1 MTASESRV
9 FRLPDLGEGLQ
20 VAEIVSWAVAVGDH
34 VVADQPLLSVETDKA
49 VVEIPSPRSGRI
61 AKLCGEVG
69 ERLEVGA
76 PLVEYE
82 EGEAED
88 PGALVGEISAAGV
101 AAPAEDAEVSAASG
115 RAKIKAAPAIRAL
128 ARRLDVE
135 LSVISPSG
143 PGGSITKAD
152 VERVAEVLAAAGPF
166 EELKGVR
173 RAMARNMTLSGSE
186 VVLASVTEEADVED
200 WQKDSDITVR
210 LARAIVAGVTAEPAL
225 NAWYDSRKNGRRI
238 NQRVDLGIAVDSADG
253 LFVPV
258 LRDVA
263 NRDATDLRAGLDAMM
278 ADVKARTVPAAEL
291 RGQTITLS
299 NFGTM
304 AGIFGTLV
312 VVPPQVAILGAGRLH
327 EKVVARDGAAQVRRI
342 LPLSLSFDHRVVTGG
357 EASRFLAAVK
367 ADLEQAE

>member
-1 MTASESRV
+1 MT
-9 FRLPDLGEGLQ
+9 D
-20 VAEIVSWAVAVGDH
+20 
-34 VVADQPLLSVETDKA
+34 
-49 VVEIPSPRSGRI
+49 
-61 AKLCGEVG
+61 
-69 ERLEVGA
+69 
-76 PLVEYE
+76 
-82 EGEAED
+82 
-88 PGALVGEISAAGV
+88 
-101 AAPAEDAEVSAASG
+101 
-115 RAKIKAAPAIRAL
+115 RAL

-186 VVLASVTEEADVED
+186 VVPASVTEEADVDD
-200 WQKDSDITVR
+200 WPKDSDITVR
-210 LARAIVAGVTAEPAL
+210 LARAIVAGVAAEPAL
-225 NAWYDSRKNGRRI
+225 NAWYDSQKNGRRI

-263 NRDATDLRAGLDAMM
+263 NRDATDLRTGLDAMM

-327 EKVVARDGAAQVRRI
+327 EKVVAREGAAQVRRI

>member
-1 MTASESRV
+1 MAANEDRI

-20 VAEIVSWAVAVGDH
+20 EAEIVSWAVAVGDH

-61 AKLCGEVG
+61 AKLCAEVG

-76 PLVEYE
+76 ALVEYE
-82 EGEAED
+82 EGDVDD
-88 PGALVGEISAAGV
+88 PGALVGEIPAEAA
-101 AAPAEDAEVSAASG
+101 AAPREDVEVSAAGG
-115 RAKIKAAPAIRAL
+115 RAKIKAAPAVRAL

-135 LSVISPSG
+135 LSVVSPSG
-143 PGGSITKAD
+143 PGGAITKAD

-173 RAMARNMTLSGSE
+173 RAMARNMTLSGSQ
-186 VVLASVTEEADVED
+186 VVPASVTEEADVD
-200 WQKDSDITVR
+200 AWTDDADVTVR
-210 LARAIVAGVTAEPAL
+210 LARAIAAGVAAEPAV
-225 NAWYDSRKNGRRI
+225 NAWYDAKKNGRRI
-238 NQRVDLGIAVDSADG
+238 NRTVDLGIAVDSADG

-258 LRDVA
+258 LRDIA
-263 NRDATDLRAGLDAMM
+263 NRDAADLRAGLDAMM
-278 ADVKARTVPAAEL
+278 ADVKARSVPMAEL

-299 NFGTM
+299 NFGNM
-304 AGIFGTLV
+304 AGLFASLV

-327 EKVVARDGAAQVRRI
+327 ESVVARDGAAVVRRI

-367 ADLEQAE
+367 ADLEKAE